1 MDIKTRI
8 DNLTEAE
15 AKAALKYVLECYA
28 DEKAEPFFDAT
39 QEARIEFYQKVIL
52 DEALKEGARK

>member
-8 DNLTEAE
+8 DGLSEAD
-15 AKAALKYVLECYA
+15 AKAALAWILEQF
-28 DEKAEPFFDAT
+28 AESQAVPFFDAT

-52 DEALKEGARK
+52 DEALKEARG